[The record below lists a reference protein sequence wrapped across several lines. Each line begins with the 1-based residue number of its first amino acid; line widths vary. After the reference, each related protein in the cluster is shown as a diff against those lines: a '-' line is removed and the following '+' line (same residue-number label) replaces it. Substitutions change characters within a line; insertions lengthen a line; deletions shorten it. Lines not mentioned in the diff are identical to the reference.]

1 MKKQFTLL
9 LVLGLAFLSNSLQS
23 QSTEWV
29 SISMD
34 KHYANNGDV
43 VAVPVRCYNMNG
55 IVGLQYV
62 HTWDSTQL
70 KVISVTP
77 VALLNSG
84 VVPSNFNLSIPGKL
98 FFFYSQLDLSSNLTL
113 PDSSILY
120 TISFLVLNNQDTAH
134 VFTNL
139 PFLSPTVPA
148 AIENL
153 NGENLFNAEV
163 NQPASICP
171 IPSAT
176 EEPVRIS
183 SVSVM
188 PNPFYDR
195 IILENTLPTTSQFEL
210 CAADGTV
217 AFRGELVPG
226 QNTFST
232 AHLPAGFY
240 FWRIIGAYAQTGKLV
255 KRQ

>member
-9 LVLGLAFLSNSLQS
+9 LALGLAFLSNSLKS

-43 VAVPVRCYNMNG
+43 VVVPVRCYNFNE
-55 IVGLQYV
+55 IAAVQYA

-70 KVISVTP
+70 QIISVIP
-77 VALLNSG
+77 SAFINSG
-84 VVPSNFNLSIPGKL
+84 NTQFGYNFSNPGIIVVNYIL
-98 FFFYSQLDLSSNLTL
+98 FENELTL
-113 PDSSILY
+113 ADSSILY
-120 TISFLVLNNQDTAH
+120 TMSFLVLNNQDTAQI
-134 VFTNL
+134 FTNRL
-139 PFLSPTVPA
+139 FLAPAVPS

-153 NGENLFNAEV
+153 NGENFFNPEV
-163 NQPASICP
+163 NQPAIICP

-176 EEPVRIS
+176 EEPVRMP
-183 SVSVM
+183 SVSVV
-188 PNPFYDR
+188 PNPFNDR
-195 IILENTLPTTSQFEL
+195 ITVENTRPETSQFEL

-217 AFRGELVPG
+217 ALRGALVPG

-240 FWRIIGAYAQTGKLV
+240 FWRIAGVPETGKLI

>member
-9 LVLGLAFLSNSLQS
+9 LALGLAFLSFSLKS
-23 QSTEWV
+23 QSSNWV

-43 VAVPVRCYNMNG
+43 VAVPVRCYNLNLIQGM
-55 IVGLQYV
+55 QYA

-70 KVISVTP
+70 KIVSVWP
-77 VALLNSG
+77 SALHTS
-84 VVPSNFNLSIPGKL
+84 VFSQTNFNLSIPEKVTVL
-98 FFFYSQLDLSSNLTL
+98 YEHLDFFSSLTL
-113 PDSSILY
+113 ADSSILY
-120 TISFLVLNNQDTAH
+120 TMTFLVLNNVDTARI
-134 VFTNL
+134 FTTL
-139 PFLSPTVPA
+139 TPLAPAVPA
-148 AIENL
+148 AIENIM
-153 NGENLFNAEV
+153 GVNLFNAEV
-163 NQPASICP
+163 NQPAIICP

-176 EEPVRIS
+176 EEPVRMP
-183 SVSVM
+183 SVSVV
-188 PNPFYDR
+188 PNPFNDR
-195 IILENTLPTTSQFEL
+195 ITVENTRPVTSQFEL

-217 AFRGELVPG
+217 ALRGALVPG

-240 FWRIIGAYAQTGKLV
+240 FWRIAGVPETGKLI

>member
-9 LVLGLAFLSNSLQS
+9 LALGLALLSNSLKS

-43 VAVPVRCYNMNG
+43 VVVPVRCYNFNE
-55 IVGLQYV
+55 IVGVQYA

-70 KVISVTP
+70 QLISVTP
-77 VALLNSG
+77 GALFTSA
-84 VVPSNFNLSIPGKL
+84 VSQFNFNLSFPERAPITYEMFPT
-98 FFFYSQLDLSSNLTL
+98 NLTL
-113 PDSSILY
+113 ADSSILY
-120 TISFLVLNNQDTAH
+120 TMSFLVLNNQDTAQI
-134 VFTNL
+134 FTNL
-139 PFLSPTVPA
+139 PFLSPATPA

-153 NGENLFNAEV
+153 NGENFFNAEV

-176 EEPVRIS
+176 EEPVRMS
-183 SVSVM
+183 SVSVV
-188 PNPFYDR
+188 PNPFRDR
-195 IILENTLPTTSQFEL
+195 ITLENTRPETSQFEL

-217 AFRGELVPG
+217 ALRGALVPG

-232 AHLPAGFY
+232 EHLPAGFY
-240 FWRIIGAYAQTGKLV
+240 FWRIAGVPETGKLI